1 MDVCLS
7 LFVTGAIMKCCVL
20 LLCVGL
26 ALGSQVAH
34 NVVFQKMNEVTT
46 TKSRWL
52 VTFVIDLEPP
62 ENLLSKLSRDVQN
75 TTGITQK
82 VVSHYVESQS
92 QFVKNLVKLGSDLRT
107 IMDTYNGI
115 LEGFMEY
122 RTLYGRQKRS
132 LLPFVGKAL
141 HFLFGTVTDSD
152 LRVIRSNV
160 NKLAKNQEDISP
172 VVRESLSIINTS
184 RVQISE
190 NRQAVNN
197 LITDIVQ
204 IDERLNSVT
213 EELSKQIQELEAFI
227 STYLQ
232 IDVVVE
238 EIKQVISRVMMYLE
252 HLQLQLNML
261 SLGRLAPSTITP
273 QNLKA
278 LLKQIESES
287 EPPLRLPGD
296 SNNDLWNFYQVLTC
310 TTVLEQNRFLVVPI
324 PLLDF
329 NDEMEVYKIHN
340 LPMPFVQSPSQLG
353 RSMTAKFELEFAAIA
368 ADTKRTKFV

>member
-1 MDVCLS
+1 
-7 LFVTGAIMKCCVL
+7 
-20 LLCVGL
+20 
-26 ALGSQVAH
+26 
-34 NVVFQKMNEVTT
+34 
-46 TKSRWL
+46 
-52 VTFVIDLEPP
+52 
-62 ENLLSKLSRDVQN
+62 
-75 TTGITQK
+75 
-82 VVSHYVESQS
+82 
-92 QFVKNLVKLGSDLRT
+92 
-107 IMDTYNGI
+107 
-115 LEGFMEY
+115 MEY

-141 HFLFGTVTDSD
+141 HFLFGTVTDGD
-152 LRVIRSNV
+152 LSVIRSNV
-160 NKLAKNQEDISP
+160 NKLAKNQEEISR
-172 VVRESLSIINTS
+172 VVQESLSIINTS

-287 EPPLRLPGD
+287 DHR
-296 SNNDLWNFYQVLTC
+296 
-310 TTVLEQNRFLVVPI
+310 
-324 PLLDF
+324 
-329 NDEMEVYKIHN
+329 
-340 LPMPFVQSPSQLG
+340 
-353 RSMTAKFELEFAAIA
+353 
-368 ADTKRTKFV
+368 